1 MKSFKQKFKSLLLT
15 LGALILLLAALLFF
29 CNWKINSYAGK
40 YTYYDLERIPSNE
53 AGLLLGTGKYLKPR
67 VVNLYF
73 AYRIDAAVALYKA
86 GKIKVIVVS
95 GNKFNNEPRNM
106 RLDLI
111 RNGVPADAIYS
122 DEEGFRTYDSVV
134 RMRDVFGYDK
144 FTVISQD
151 WHNDR
156 AIFIARE
163 LGLDVIG
170 YNAQDVKGIMG
181 FETGLRELFSRVKV
195 FMDLYL

>member
-1 MKSFKQKFKSLLLT
+1 MKTFKNKWKVFLLTSGTLVLLLS
-15 LGALILLLAALLFF
+15 ALVFF

-40 YTYYDLERIPSNE
+40 YIYYDLKKIPANE

-73 AYRIDAAVALYKA
+73 AYRIDAALELYKS
-86 GKIKVIVVS
+86 GKIKVIIVS
-95 GNKFNNEPRNM
+95 GNRFNNEPKNM

-111 RNGVPADAIYS
+111 KNGVPAEAIFS

-134 RMRDVFGYDK
+134 RCREVFGYTK

-151 WHNDR
+151 WHDER
-156 AIFIARE
+156 AVFIARR
-163 LGLDVIG
+163 LGLQAIG
-170 YNAQDVKGIMG
+170 YNARDVKGILG
-181 FETGLRELFSRVKV
+181 FETDLRELFSRVKV

>member
-1 MKSFKQKFKSLLLT
+1 MKSFKKKFRAFLLSFGT
-15 LGALILLLAALLFF
+15 LIVLLAALIFF

-40 YTYYDLERIPSNE
+40 YTYYGLDKIPSNE

-73 AYRIDAAVALYKA
+73 AYRINAAVALYKS

-95 GNKFNNEPRNM
+95 GNRFNNEPRNM
-106 RLDLI
+106 RIDLMK
-111 RNGVPADAIYS
+111 NGVPPEAIYS

-134 RMRDVFGYDK
+134 RMRDLFGYEK

-151 WHNDR
+151 WHNER
-156 AIFIARE
+156 AIFIARK

-170 YNAQDVKGIMG
+170 YNAKDVKGVMG